1 MPDWLVPALL
11 LLILLGVL
19 WLIVRRSDSQA
30 SERLERELRDEIAR
44 QAQASRV
51 DLGSLQ
57 QVLLTQSGDVARTQN
72 EQIDAFRLQ
81 LATMQQHSD
90 ASLHRLSDVLA
101 GQLRLLSDTNERR
114 QAEMRQTVE

>member
-11 LLILLGVL
+11 VLILLGVL
-19 WLIVRRSDSQA
+19 WLALRRSDSQPT
-30 SERLERELRDEIAR
+30 ERLERELRDEIAR

-72 EQIDAFRLQ
+72 EQIDAFRTQ
-81 LATMQQHSD
+81 LANTQQQME
-90 ASLHRLSDVLA
+90 AALRRLSDVLA
-101 GQLRLLSDTNERR
+101 
-114 QAEMRQTVE
+114 